1 MVKYFYP
8 RDYPVNGL
16 KNRPN
21 DCSAQFE
28 THNNYLSVIL
38 RDFIANAAG
47 ILALCSETRDTGGSS
62 VRIRIAKGQEVVF
75 RFDPLVNRLDEPT
88 RIRLRRR
95 LIANV
100 PVQIRVPRFEPDG
113 VLAE

>member
-62 VRIRIAKGQEVVF
+62 EYIRIAKVQEIVF
-75 RFDPLVNRLDEPT
+75 AFDPLATRTDEST